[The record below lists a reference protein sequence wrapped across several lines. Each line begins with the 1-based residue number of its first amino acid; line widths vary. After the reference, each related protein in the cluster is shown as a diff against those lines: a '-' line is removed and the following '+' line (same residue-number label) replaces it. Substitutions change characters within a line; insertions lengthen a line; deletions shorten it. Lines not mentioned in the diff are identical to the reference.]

1 MTPPQ
6 GLLCGVLLLI
16 ALMVYTFWPVKV
28 FASQREK
35 PRLEYLLERR
45 EQLDESLR
53 DLDFDFRAG
62 KFAEAEFQVQRAQL
76 ENETAQMLTEI
87 EQLRQALRLAGND
100 ER

>member
-6 GLLCGVLLLI
+6 GLLCGVLLLM

-28 FASQREK
+28 FANQREK
-35 PRLEYLLERR
+35 TRLEYLQERR

-53 DLDFDFRAG
+53 ELDFDFRTG
-62 KFAEAEFQVQRAQL
+62 KFAEAEFQAQRAQL
-76 ENETAQMLTEI
+76 GNEAAQIEAEI